1 MKCMKN
7 ESLET
12 YQEKK
17 KLEKGLKNLKEEVWS
32 EKESVWEMNRHG
44 QIERDQRNEKWI
56 AKRKYIHLNKSQ
68 QIQVS
73 RGIEESIEVGI
84 EKMVV
89 DS

>member
-1 MKCMKN
+1 MKN

>member
-1 MKCMKN
+1 MKN

-44 QIERDQRNEKWI
+44 QIEEIRNGSHEEV
-56 AKRKYIHLNKSQ
+56 YI
-68 QIQVS
+68 
-73 RGIEESIEVGI
+73 
-84 EKMVV
+84 
-89 DS
+89 DSSVMLDR

>member
-1 MKCMKN
+1 MKN

-73 RGIEESIEVGI
+73 RVIEESIEVGI